1 MPSFY
6 FCFQDLTSE
15 DRPRFSLAHGF
26 FLIAVVYRLNFRMAF
41 IDVIIWDSIHEALT
55 DLDGYFALAS
65 NTTAVAIAAN
75 TTLIDVEEVT
85 LRAAVGPATTLTPM
99 IVMVIHI
106 FLFTIVIGFGKS
118 SLNLVASPN
127 TCPHLLFPFQFF
139 DACFNYSFFNMRTID
154 TALDSSWIILQV
166 VLQIYIVIRD
176 SGTLEALL
184 KKYLKNTFNLLTCQV
199 ATDKLKEFDPNEDPL
214 IRLQFLARIGWQFA
228 IADVAALIAT
238 PAMVT
243 FLVWRNGYY
252 SFQDTTI
259 LIRPCELHNVW
270 IRFAILLFIKPA
282 GTALARWWLR
292 LKMRTTLLGKR
303 TMHGTSRIAAKIIAE
318 RAMRKGQGDIDDAVR
333 ANFDYKE
340 EEMAAVKEE
349 ISISGLN
356 FAVLRAKL
364 MRKWRFFWAV
374 VVLQLFS
381 AFPHR
386 NSVPT
391 GIIGYFTKNGQTV
404 VAVHMDVLP
413 LSSSWIY
420 VHPLV
425 AKRVDID
432 LSTAFLL
439 DRAAIEAAN
448 VTMLQTSCEVSND
461 DAGWRFR
468 TGSELGPDAVRDILS
483 ADIVWT
489 NDNEEHW
496 PLIYDAQSGRG
507 VDSIVAR
514 GPYW

>member
-1 MPSFY
+1 
-6 FCFQDLTSE
+6 
-15 DRPRFSLAHGF
+15 
-26 FLIAVVYRLNFRMAF
+26 
-41 IDVIIWDSIHEALT
+41 
-55 DLDGYFALAS
+55 
-65 NTTAVAIAAN
+65 
-75 TTLIDVEEVT
+75 
-85 LRAAVGPATTLTPM
+85 M

-106 FLFTIVIGFGKS
+106 VLFTIVTGFGKS

-228 IADVAALIAT
+228 TADVAALIAT

-364 MRKWRFFWAV
+364 MRKWRFFLAV

-404 VAVHMDVLP
+404 VAVHMDVMP

-425 AKRVDID
+425 AKRVDPD
-432 LSTAFLL
+432 LSTAFVL

-448 VTMLQTSCEVSND
+448 VTMSQSSCEVSND

-468 TGSELGPDAVRDILS
+468 TGSKLDTDAVRDILS
-483 ADIVWT
+483 ADFVWT
-489 NDNEEHW
+489 DDNEEHW
-496 PLIYDAQSGRG
+496 PLIYDAKSGRG
-507 VDSIVAR
+507 VDSIVVR